1 MLPCHKGAVNILS
14 AFMKIALFTGNY
26 VHIKDGVSLTLN
38 RLVRYLTEERGFEVR
53 VFGPDITPRA
63 IEPAGTFVEVPS
75 VSAPG
80 RPEYRVS
87 LFLPEVH
94 RHDIE
99 AFKPDLIHI
108 ATPDILGLAALR
120 FALRHNIPVLSSYHT
135 HFSSYLRY
143 YGLEALEGLLWKY
156 LRWFYERCDL
166 VVSPSESMNEYLTRN
181 GLAAEKVGLWSR
193 GVETGIFSPEKRS
206 EALRQSWGFAPDDVV
221 VSYISRLVWEKD
233 PRTFMDA
240 VKLAMQQNPK
250 IRPLVGGDGPARAQM
265 EAELPDAVFTGF
277 AFGDE
282 LAAIYASSDIF
293 VFPSDTET
301 FGNVT
306 LEAMSSGVPAL
317 VANAVG
323 SKSLVNSGE
332 TGYVL
337 PVGDVKAFS
346 EAVLRLAAD
355 SGLRARMAAQAR
367 TRALSF
373 DWQRVMES
381 LTDSYDQVMKEH
393 RMKV

>member
-1 MLPCHKGAVNILS
+1 
-14 AFMKIALFTGNY
+14 MKIALFTGNY

-38 RLVRYLTEERGFEVR
+38 RLVRYLTEERGFDVR
-53 VFGPDITPRA
+53 VFGPDIRPRA

-75 VSAPG
+75 VPAPG

-108 ATPDILGLAALR
+108 ATPDFLGLAALR

-143 YGLEALEGLLWKY
+143 YGLEALEGVLWKY

-166 VVSPSESMNEYLTRN
+166 VVSPSESMNAYLTRN
-181 GLAAEKVGLWSR
+181 GLPADKVGLWTR

-206 EALRQSWGFAPDDVV
+206 QAFRQQCGFAPDDVV

-233 PRTFMDA
+233 PRTFIDA
-240 VKLAMQQNPK
+240 VNRAQQLDPK
-250 IRPLVGGDGPARAQM
+250 IRVLVGGDGPARAQM
-265 EAELPDAVFTGF
+265 EAELPEAVFTGF
-277 AFGDE
+277 AFGEE
-282 LAAIYASSDIF
+282 LAVLYASSDIF

-323 SKSLVNSGE
+323 SKSLVVNEE

-337 PVGDVKAFS
+337 PVADVQSFS
-346 EAVLRLAAD
+346 WAILRLSQDNA
-355 SGLRARMAAQAR
+355 LRQRMAQQAR

-373 DWQRVMES
+373 DWQHVMES
-381 LTDSYDQVMKEH
+381 LILSYQHVVAEH
-393 RMKV
+393 RMKA